1 LQREFQL
8 QLRHTQFPLHP
19 DTPEEGLLLEELF
32 RGRGIDLEASKK
44 RMKGLMA
51 AEGLPYGDRQRT
63 FNSRL
68 AQELGKLG
76 DERGVSAIHGALYR
90 AYFVEGLNIA
100 KPDVLIK
107 TAASVGIPAEEVRPV
122 IEERRMRA
130 AVDADWARSR
140 SLGVTGVPTFVID
153 GEAVVGAQP
162 YDALEKF
169 VLSAG
174 ARRRQ

>member
-1 LQREFQL
+1 M

-68 AQELGKLG
+68 AQELGKFG
-76 DERGVSAIHGALYR
+76 EERGVPGIHGALYR
-90 AYFVEGLNIA
+90 AYFVDGLNLA
-100 KPDVLIK
+100 RPDTLLK
-107 TAASVGIPAEEVRPV
+107 AAESVGIPAEEARPV
-122 IEERRMRA
+122 LEERRMRA

-140 SLGVTGVPTFVID
+140 ALSVTGVPTFVID
-153 GEAVVGAQP
+153 GEGLVGAQP
-162 YDALEKF
+162 YNVLEEF

>member
-1 LQREFQL
+1 MR
-8 QLRHTQFPLHP
+8 LRHTQFPLHP
-19 DTPEEGLLLEELF
+19 NTPEEGLLLEELF

-51 AEGLPYGDRQRT
+51 EEGLAYGDRQRT

-68 AQELGKLG
+68 AQE
-76 DERGVSAIHGALYR
+76 
-90 AYFVEGLNIA
+90 
-100 KPDVLIK
+100 
-107 TAASVGIPAEEVRPV
+107 RPV
-122 IEERRMRA
+122 LEERRMRA

-140 SLGVTGVPTFVID
+140 ALNVTGVPTFVID
-153 GEAVVGAQP
+153 GEALVGAQP
-162 YDALEKF
+162 YTVLEKF